1 MGSSALDFDFISNT
15 LKRNAELIQLLVDK
29 ISKMQAQWKPAEK
42 RWSILE
48 VINHLYDEEKDD
60 FRKRIDLTLNKPG
73 ELWPAIDP
81 ETWAKQR
88 KYNKRDLSQ
97 SLENF
102 IRERNISIQ
111 WLQNI
116 DKINWQ
122 SSYSHPK
129 AGNLSVGDLLVSWLT
144 HDLLHI
150 RQLSNLHIDYL
161 KKTAYP
167 YSTDYALP

>member
-1 MGSSALDFDFISNT
+1 MDIEMMCNT
-15 LKRNAELIQLLVDK
+15 LRRNAELIQLLVAE
-29 ISKMQAQWKPAEK
+29 ISTEQAQWKAAEK
-42 RWSILE
+42 KWSILE

-60 FRKRIDLTLNKPG
+60 FRKRIDLTLHKPG
-73 ELWPAIDP
+73 ESWPAIDP
-81 ETWAKQR
+81 EAWAKQK
-88 KYNKRDLSQ
+88 KYNERDFNQ

-102 IRERNISIQ
+102 IRERNKSIQ

-116 DKINWQ
+116 DKVNWQ

-129 AGNLSVGDLLVSWLT
+129 AGNLSVGDLMVSWLA

-150 RQLSNLHIDYL
+150 RQLSNLQIDYL
-161 KKTAYP
+161 KKTAHP